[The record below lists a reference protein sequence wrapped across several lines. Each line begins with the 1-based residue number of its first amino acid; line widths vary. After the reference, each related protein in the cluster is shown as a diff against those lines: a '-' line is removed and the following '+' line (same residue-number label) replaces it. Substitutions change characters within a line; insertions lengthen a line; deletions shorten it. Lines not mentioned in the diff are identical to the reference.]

1 VTAVWPRVLQALDRH
16 GRAAM
21 VTIAATRGS
30 SPREA
35 GARLIVH
42 PDGAFTG
49 TIGGG
54 TLEWRA
60 IAVAQSVLADHQG
73 KKAQLRTFTL
83 GPELGQCCGGSV
95 DLVFELITDEQRD
108 AVLDFARREEAGR
121 LATIGTVSAAGVER
135 RVADGE
141 DMAPG
146 SATLTGNVLREG
158 FGEDR
163 RPLILFG
170 AGHVGRALVLALAP
184 LPFAVTWVDPRPDA
198 FPTFVPPN
206 VSLRGFNDPADALAD
221 AASGTFVLVM
231 THSHPLDL
239 ALVHAALADDRFP
252 YVGLIGS
259 KSKRARFEHRLAEAG
274 VARDRIAS
282 LVCPIGVDGV
292 RSKPPAIIAAA
303 TVAEHLIKDE
313 ALREAARPGEL
324 PSLTRAVRGR

>member
-1 VTAVWPRVLQALDRH
+1 MTALWPRVLEALDRH

-21 VTIAATRGS
+21 VTVAATRGS

-42 PDGAFTG
+42 PDGGFTG

-60 IAVAQSVLADHQG
+60 LALAQAALADRHA
-73 KKAQLRTFTL
+73 KLAQVRTFAL
-83 GPELGQCCGGSV
+83 GPQLGQCCGGSV
-95 DLVFELITDEQRD
+95 DLVIELIDRSQREVV
-108 AVLDFARREEAGR
+108 ADFARREEAGR
-121 LATIGTVSAAGVER
+121 LVTISTVSAAGVDR
-135 RVADGE
+135 QVADGD

-146 SATLTGNVLREG
+146 SATLSGNLLREG

-198 FPTFVPPN
+198 FPAFVPQN
-206 VSLRGFNDPADALAD
+206 VSLRDFPDPADAFAD
-221 AASGTFVLVM
+221 AAAATFVLVM
-231 THSHPLDL
+231 THSHQLDL
-239 ALVHAALADDRFP
+239 ALVHAALGDDRFP

-274 VARDRIAS
+274 VARDRIAA
-282 LVCPIGVDGV
+282 LVCPIGVAGIH
-292 RSKPPAIIAAA
+292 SKMPAVIAAA
-303 TVAEHLIKDE
+303 TTAELLVKDE
-313 ALREAARPGEL
+313 ALRAAAAPVEHAPL
-324 PSLTRAVRGR
+324 KRAGGR